1 MPLPITHCSLLITH
15 CSLLITHF
23 SFDSLSHQALAAL
36 HTLPTPVMLSEA
48 KHLSVSTD
56 CEILHYVQNDIVSEW
71 YVATKFITNY
81 SLLTANYSL
90 LITHCP
96 IVPIALSLCP
106 CAPCA
111 PCAPPQKEK
120 PEGVANYSL
129 GNLLSDTPH
138 MVADHIRLL
147 VVLECSLV

>member
-1 MPLPITHCSLLITH
+1 
-15 CSLLITHF
+15 
-23 SFDSLSHQALAAL
+23 
-36 HTLPTPVMLSEA
+36 MLSEA

-56 CEILHYVQNDIVSEW
+56 GEILHYVQNDIVSEW
-71 YVATKFITNY
+71 YVATKFITHY
-81 SLLTANYSL
+81 SLPHRPHRPYLPYL
-90 LITHCP
+90 PYL
-96 IVPIALSLCP
+96 PIALSLCP

-111 PCAPPQKEK
+111 LPQKEK